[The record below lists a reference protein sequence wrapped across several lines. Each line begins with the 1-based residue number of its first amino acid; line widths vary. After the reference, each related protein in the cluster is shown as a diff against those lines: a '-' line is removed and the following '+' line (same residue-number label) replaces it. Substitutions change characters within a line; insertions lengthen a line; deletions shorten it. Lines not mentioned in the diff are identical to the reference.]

1 MRMNAYLSFRG
12 DCEAA
17 FSYYREHLGAEVGQL
32 FRYAGSPMAD
42 QVPADWGQKNM
53 HGTVT
58 IGGAAL
64 MAGDVVPADY
74 QAPRGFSM
82 SLALDDT
89 GMADRIFRAL
99 SDGGTVQVPLAE
111 TFWAARFGMVSDRF
125 GIPWMINCERPA
137 GAG

>member
-12 DCEAA
+12 DCEEA
-17 FSYYREHLGAEVGQL
+17 FEYYREHLGADVGQL

-42 QVPADWGQKNM
+42 QAPADWGHKIM

-58 IGGAAL
+58 IGGEPL
-64 MAGDVVPADY
+64 MGGDVAPGDY

-82 SLALDDT
+82 SLALADT
-89 GMADRIFRAL
+89 GKADRIFRAL
-99 SDGGTVQVPLAE
+99 SDGGTVQVPMAE
-111 TFWAARFGMVSDRF
+111 TFWAARFGMVTDRF

-137 GAG
+137 ATP